1 MIKALWTVVVLYIV
15 WCILVLIY
23 CATEPK
29 RYSLVY
35 AQQTIGCENHK
46 GFKTDSIYNSTVTC
60 KDGYTFNYS
69 QIYGDRVYDLSVKY
83 RLENNQLLISLLTLG
98 FVSYE

>member
-1 MIKALWTVVVLYIV
+1 MRKALWTVFGLYIV

-29 RYSLVY
+29 RQYLAF

-46 GFKTDSIYNSTVTC
+46 GFKTDSIYNSTATC
-60 KDGYTFNYS
+60 KDGYTFDYS

-98 FVSYE
+98 FISYE